1 MSKIEEQ
8 LIKFNAVIKPYYDS
22 ESSELKEIG
31 ALFGIFT
38 RDNVFS
44 KTYPSSSFHHQLN
57 LLSLFV
63 HEFHH

>member
-1 MSKIEEQ
+1 MSKTEEQ
-8 LIKFNAVIKPYYDS
+8 LIKFNAVIKLYYDS

-44 KTYPSSSFHHQLN
+44 KTYPSSSFHH
-57 LLSLFV
+57 
-63 HEFHH
+63 

>member
-8 LIKFNAVIKPYYDS
+8 LINFNAVIKSYYDN

-31 ALFGIFT
+31 AFEIFT

-44 KTYPSSSFHHQLN
+44 KTFPSSSFHHQLN